1 MSTTNTLAIIK
12 RPLIT
17 EKNTGHLQGNVYA
30 FEVARKANKH
40 DIARAVEKAF
50 HVKVMDVRTLNCRG
64 RQHRVGRF
72 LSQTQHFKKALV
84 RLADGQ
90 KIKIFEG
97 A

>member
-1 MSTTNTLAIIK
+1 MSASLNILK

-30 FEVARKANKH
+30 FEVADKANKN
-40 DIARAVEKAF
+40 DIAKAVETAF
-50 HVKVMDVRTLNCRG
+50 RVKVVDVRTMNCRG
-64 RQHRVGRF
+64 RQHRMGRYI
-72 LSQTQHFKKALV
+72 SKIGYFKKALV

>member
-1 MSTTNTLAIIK
+1 MSSKSLTVIK

-17 EKNTGHLQGNVYA
+17 EKNTSHIQENVYA
-30 FEVARKANKH
+30 FEVNQKANKH
-40 DIARAVEKAF
+40 QIAKAVEQAF
-50 HVKVMDVRTLNCRG
+50 KVKVVDVRTMNGRG
-64 RQHRVGRF
+64 RQHRMGRF
-72 LSQTQHFKKALV
+72 VSGVEHYKKALV

>member
-1 MSTTNTLAIIK
+1 MSNNSLTVIK

-30 FEVARKANKH
+30 FEVNRKANKNQ
-40 DIARAVEKAF
+40 IAKAVEEAF
-50 HVKVMDVRTLNCRG
+50 KVKVIDVRTMNGRG
-64 RQHRVGRF
+64 RQHRMGRF
-72 LSQTQHFKKALV
+72 VSGVEHYKKALV
-84 RLADGQ
+84 RLAEGQ

>member
-1 MSTTNTLAIIK
+1 MLTDTLGIIK

-30 FEVARKANKH
+30 FEVAEKANKN
-40 DIARAVEKAF
+40 DIARAVEVAF
-50 HVKVMDVRTLNCRG
+50 RVKVTDVRTMNCRG
-64 RQHRVGRF
+64 RQHRMGKYISKVN
-72 LSQTQHFKKALV
+72 HFKKALV

>member
-1 MSTTNTLAIIK
+1 MSIDSLAVIK

-17 EKNTGHLQGNVYA
+17 EKNTAHLQGNVYA
-30 FEVARKANKH
+30 FEVDDRAGKKQ
-40 DIARAVEKAF
+40 IAKAVETAF
-50 HVKVMDVRTLNCRG
+50 RVKVVDVRTMNCRG
-64 RQHRVGRF
+64 RQHRMGRF
-72 LSQTQHFKKALV
+72 VSGVNHFKKALV